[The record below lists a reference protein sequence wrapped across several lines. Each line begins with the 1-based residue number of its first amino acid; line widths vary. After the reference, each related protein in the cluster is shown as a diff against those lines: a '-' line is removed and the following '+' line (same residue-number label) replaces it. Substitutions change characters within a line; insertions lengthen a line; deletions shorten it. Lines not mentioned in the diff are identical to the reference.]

1 MASLRKFP
9 IVSSLFAILLLAPSL
24 AAQQAVTI
32 RVDAGKGQGPLKPD
46 WAYFGADEPNYSYA
60 PHGRELIAELA
71 AATPGPV
78 QIRVHNLLTSGD
90 GEAALKWGSTNAY
103 TEDASGNP
111 VYDWKIVDRIF
122 DTYLEFGAK
131 PFVEIGFM
139 PQALS
144 VQPEPYRHQW
154 PKGELFTGWAYPPR
168 DYGKW
173 AELVHQLV
181 LHCVARYGKEK
192 VSSWLWEVWNEPD
205 IGYWKG
211 TPQEYDKLYDYTV
224 DAIRR
229 ALPIAKVGGPATTGP
244 GHKKAADF
252 LRQFLEHCA
261 KGENSATGKSGA
273 PLDFVSFH
281 AKGSPRVLEGHVRM
295 GLANQLRDVDQGFAI
310 VSSYPKFASL
320 PIILSESD
328 PEGCA
333 ACSASTYPQNIY
345 RNGTLYPAYTAAAI
359 ASILKLNQ
367 KHGTNLR
374 GILTW
379 AFEFE
384 DQPYFSGFRTLATN
398 GVDKPVLNVFRM
410 LGLMQGERVEAN
422 STGAVNVEA
431 MLDSGVRDA
440 PDVDALAARTDHSL
454 TVLVWNYHDDDVAAP
469 EAAVNVE
476 IQGLPPSVR
485 EVLVHHYRIDEDH
498 SNAYAAWKDLG
509 SPQSPTPEQY
519 AKLKAAGQLQLLDS
533 PRWIARS
540 KVDLGFTLPR
550 QAISLLEVSW

>member
-1 MASLRKFP
+1 MRILPK
-9 IVSSLFAILLLAPSL
+9 VQVVGSLFAIFVLAPSL
-24 AAQQAVTI
+24 AAQQAVNI
-32 RVDAGKGQGPLKPD
+32 RVDAGKGQGPVTPA

-71 AATPGPV
+71 AATPAPV

-90 GEAALKWGSTNAY
+90 GEPALKWGSTNAY

-122 DTYLEFGAK
+122 DTYQEFGAK

-181 LHCVARYGKEK
+181 LHCVSRYGKEE
-192 VSSWLWEVWNEPD
+192 VGSWLWEVWNEPD

-211 TPQEYDKLYDYTV
+211 TAQEYDKLYDYTV

-244 GHKKAADF
+244 GHKRAADF

-261 KGENSATGKSGA
+261 TGENSATGKAGT

-281 AKGSPRVLEGHVRM
+281 AKGSPQVLEGHVRM

-310 VSSYPKFASL
+310 VSSFPKFASL

-367 KHGTNLR
+367 EHGTNLQ

-384 DQPYFSGFRTLATN
+384 GQPYFAGFRTLATN
-398 GVDKPVLNVFRM
+398 GLDKPVLNVFRM
-410 LGLMQGERVEAN
+410 LGLMQGERVEAD
-422 STGAVNVEA
+422 SSGAVKVEA

-440 PDVDALAARTDHSL
+440 PDVDAMAARSGHGL

-476 IQGLPPSVR
+476 IEGLPTSAH
-485 EVLVHHYRIDEDH
+485 EVLVHHYRIDREH
-498 SNAYAAWKDLG
+498 SNAYTAWKDLG

-519 AKLKAAGQLQLLDS
+519 AKLKAAGQLQLLES
-533 PRWIARS
+533 PRWIAGGNVNL
-540 KVDLGFTLPR
+540 KFTLPR
-550 QAISLLEVSW
+550 QAVSLLELSW